1 MCSCI
6 SLAEHLNTFLENSQ
20 KRSRNIR
27 NREFVQRSY
36 YLSAYNLLSGF
47 KEESG
52 KCAVEK
58 NQIKNR
64 EINKLPF
71 FVSKFFKATTIANIE
86 EFVTAKTGKCLR
98 LKLSGG

>member
-1 MCSCI
+1 MCSSI